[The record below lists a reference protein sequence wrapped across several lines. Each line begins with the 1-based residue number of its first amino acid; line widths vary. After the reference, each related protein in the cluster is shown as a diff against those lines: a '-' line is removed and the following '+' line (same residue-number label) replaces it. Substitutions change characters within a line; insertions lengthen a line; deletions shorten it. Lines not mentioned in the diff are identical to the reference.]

1 MPSPNSS
8 SPSNFSLIHLNEL
21 PFTAGSDEIFFYD
34 PSPRSEFAEAIDE
47 HLTEI
52 QDCLG
57 KIDFSFYYIPE
68 IQKELTKEIINYRF
82 PGWEEYPIK
91 KLDNTLLKD
100 YIAEEDRN
108 IGACFLSVK
117 SIFEHK
123 FFCFQLKPLSQSSIL
138 KQVEEYKEAL
148 LDHIGYSPDFR
159 YCISLKHDEDLYTTY
174 ETKFNFADDNFDY
187 NDISE
192 EIREEV
198 ERLHQEGFN
207 EFVLRCMVP
216 VKEKLSRII
225 ITPEYDILLPD
236 YGKAPIEMSPLPKA
250 VFLLFLK
257 HEEGI
262 YFKEL
267 MDYRKEL
274 KAIYAQITN
283 RISDNVVNESLN
295 KITNPTVNA
304 INEKCSRIK
313 EAFLLRMD
321 ERIADHYY
329 ITGKRGEKKRITL
342 PRELVEWQ
350 TK

>member
-34 PSPRSEFAEAIDE
+34 PSPRSEFAEAIE
-47 HLTEI
+47 TQLQEI
-52 QDCLG
+52 
-57 KIDFSFYYIPE
+57 KEDFDDMGYRFYYIPDVLK
-68 IQKELTKEIINYRF
+68 QLTEDKVRYRF
-82 PGWEEYPIK
+82 PGWEEYPIVTPGN
-91 KLDNTLLKD
+91 DVLKD
-100 YIAEEDRN
+100 YIAEEDRPAT
-108 IGACFLSVK
+108 ACLLSPHDESDDEFL
-117 SIFEHK
+117 
-123 FFCFQLKPLSQSSIL
+123 CFQLKPLSQTSLQEQL
-138 KQVEEYKEAL
+138 KEYKGILSECNKSSSDLHFSVSA
-148 LDHIGYSPDFR
+148 GQ
-159 YCISLKHDEDLYTTY
+159 ENLYTAY
-174 ETKFNFADDNFDY
+174 ETTLNFADFHFDDT
-187 NDISE
+187 NIST
-192 EIREEV
+192 EIQKMV
-198 ERLHQEGFN
+198 TKMHLEGFN

-216 VKEKLSRII
+216 VKEKLSRVI

-267 MDYRKEL
+267 MDYRQEL
-274 KAIYAQITN
+274 KTIYAELTN
-283 RISDNVVNESLN
+283 RISDDVVNESLD
-295 KITNPTVNA
+295 KVTDPTANA

-313 EAFLLRMD
+313 EAFVMRMD
-321 ERIADHYY
+321 ERIAEHYY
-329 ITGKRGEKKRITL
+329 ITGKRAEKKRITL